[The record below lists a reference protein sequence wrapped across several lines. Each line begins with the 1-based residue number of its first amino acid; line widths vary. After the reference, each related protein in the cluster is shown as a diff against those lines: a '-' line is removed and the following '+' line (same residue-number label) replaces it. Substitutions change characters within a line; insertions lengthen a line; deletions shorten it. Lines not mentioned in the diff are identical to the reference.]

1 MHKAGRLRS
10 SGHFIKVVIS
20 MFTAKLWQFSKKEN
34 STKRPSDSDA
44 TTVDCETNNDFD
56 LLYPVFVFSFRGGE
70 SNPAQYNYCYVG
82 TFKRYYWI
90 SGWTFSNG
98 QWIASCSVDA
108 LASWKTEIGRQRAY
122 VLRSAAAFDGNIQ
135 DTLYPAKTDIVLTS
149 STAKSPFYDVGQYVV
164 GTVAAGGITD
174 YAILSEKG
182 FKDFSAIAFSDSFY
196 QGVAQGVDWMAKAAF
211 DPMQYLRSVLYLPF
225 PGGGGGANT
234 HSVKLGWWDT
244 GVVGSTT
251 AMGGVSHAHFTLDVP
266 KHPQAAERG
275 AYLNCAPY
283 ASYMLDC
290 RPWGRISLDPEDLKG
305 VSSVTFNID
314 VDHITGEGV
323 LTTTI
328 GGGRRNLA
336 VAQVGQPIQLSQVT
350 HNVGGAIVSAVGGI
364 ANAVAGNAMGAV
376 VGIGNAVN
384 SVMGKVN
391 TIGVN
396 GSASQLDTPPQLS
409 ATFIKIV
416 DENNEDRG
424 RPLCQVRR
432 IDTLPG
438 YQIHADPEMS
448 IPCTQSEM
456 VTISG
461 YLTGGFLYE

>member
-1 MHKAGRLRS
+1 
-10 SGHFIKVVIS
+10 
-20 MFTAKLWQFSKKEN
+20 MFPAMLWQFSKKEN

-44 TTVDCETNNDFD
+44 TMVDCETNNDFD
-56 LLYPVFVFSFRGGE
+56 LLNPVFVFSFRGGS
-70 SNPAQYNYCYVG
+70 SNPTQYNYCYVD

-90 SGWTFSNG
+90 AGWTFSNG
-98 QWIASCSVDA
+98 QWIATCAVDA
-108 LASWKTEIGRQRAY
+108 LASWKTEIGRQSAY
-122 VLRSAAAFDGNIQ
+122 VLRSAAAFDGDIQ
-135 DTLYPAKTDIVLTS
+135 DTLYPAKMDIVLDV
-149 STAKSPFYDVGQYVV
+149 STAKSPFDLQGEYVV
-164 GTVAAGGITD
+164 GTIADGGITN
-174 YAILSEKG
+174 YAILTPEE
-182 FKDFSAIAFSDSFY
+182 FTNFSKAAFSDAFY
-196 QGVAQGVDWMAKAAF
+196 QGVAAGVDWMAKAAF
-211 DPMQYLRSVLYLPF
+211 DPMQYLRSVLHLPF
-225 PGGGGGANT
+225 PAGGGGRAT
-234 HSVKLGWWDT
+234 AVKLGWWDT
-244 GVVGSTT
+244 GIVGLFTRT
-251 AMGGVSHAHFTLDVP
+251 GGAHSAHFTLHVP
-266 KHPQAAERG
+266 KHPQAGDRG

-290 RPWGRISLDPEDLKG
+290 RPWGRISLDPEDLKD
-305 VSSVTFNID
+305 VSSVTFDIQ
-314 VDHITGEGV
+314 VDDITGEGV

-328 GGGRRNLA
+328 GGGRRVLA
-336 VAQVGQPIQLSQVT
+336 VAQVGQPVQLSQVK
-350 HNVGGAIVSAVGGI
+350 HNVGGAIVSAVGGV
-364 ANAVAGNAMGAV
+364 ASAVAGNAIGAV

-396 GSASQLDTPPQLS
+396 GSASQLGTPPQLS

-416 DENNEDRG
+416 DENNADRG

-448 IPCTQSEM
+448 LPCTQSEM

>member
-1 MHKAGRLRS
+1 
-10 SGHFIKVVIS
+10 

-34 STKRPSDSDA
+34 STKRPSDSEA
-44 TTVDCETNNDFD
+44 TMVDCETNNDFD
-56 LLYPVFVFSFRGGE
+56 LLNPVFVFSFRGGE
-70 SNPAQYNYCYVG
+70 SNPTQYNYCYVG

-90 SGWTFSNG
+90 TGWSFSNG

-108 LASWKTEIGRQRAY
+108 LASWKTEIGRQSAY

-135 DTLYPAKTDIVLTS
+135 DTLYPAKTDIVLET
-149 STAKSPFYDVGQYVV
+149 STAESPFDMKGEYVV
-164 GTVAAGGITD
+164 GTVGDGGITD
-174 YAILSEKG
+174 YAILSQDG
-182 FKDFSAIAFSDSFY
+182 FDTFSKVAFSDAFY
-196 QGVAQGVDWMAKAAF
+196 HGVAAGVDWMAKAAF

-225 PGGGGGANT
+225 TVGGGRAHN
-234 HSVKLGWWDT
+234 VKLGWWDT
-244 GVVGSTT
+244 GVSGLTT
-251 AMGGVSHAHFTLDVP
+251 KMGGSSRLEFTLVVP

-283 ASYMLDC
+283 TSYMLDC

-305 VSSVTFNID
+305 VSSVTFNIR
-314 VDHITGEGV
+314 VDDITGEGV

-328 GGGRRNLA
+328 DGGRRVLA
-336 VAQVGQPIQLSQVT
+336 VAQVGQPVQLSQVT

-364 ANAVAGNAMGAV
+364 ASAVAGNALGAV
-376 VGIGNAVN
+376 AGIGNAVN
-384 SVMGKVN
+384 SMMGKVN

-396 GSASQLDTPPQLS
+396 GSVSQLSAPPQLS

-448 IPCTQSEM
+448 LPCTQSEM
-456 VTISG
+456 AAISG

>member
-1 MHKAGRLRS
+1 MRKAGRLRS
-10 SGHFIKVVIS
+10 SGHFMKVVIH
-20 MFTAKLWQFSKKEN
+20 MFPAMLWQFSKKEN

-44 TTVDCETNNDFD
+44 TMVDCETNNDFD
-56 LLYPVFVFSFRGGE
+56 LLHPVFVFSFRGGS
-70 SNPAQYNYCYVG
+70 SNPTQYNYCYVG
-82 TFKRYYWI
+82 TFERYYWI
-90 SGWTFSNG
+90 AGWTFSNG
-98 QWIASCSVDA
+98 QWIATCSVDA
-108 LASWKTEIGRQRAY
+108 LASWKTEIGRQSAY
-122 VLRSAAAFDGNIQ
+122 VLRSAAAFDGDIQ
-135 DTLYPAKTDIVLTS
+135 DTLYPAKMDIVLDV
-149 STAKSPFYDVGQYVV
+149 STAKSPFDLQGEYVV
-164 GTVAAGGITD
+164 GTIADGGITN
-174 YAILSEKG
+174 YAILTPEE
-182 FKDFSAIAFSDSFY
+182 FTNFSKAAFSDAFY
-196 QGVAQGVDWMAKAAF
+196 QGVAAGVDWMAKAAF

-225 PGGGGGANT
+225 PAGGGGRAAA
-234 HSVKLGWWDT
+234 VKLGWWDT
-244 GVVGSTT
+244 GIVGLFTRT
-251 AMGGVSHAHFTLDVP
+251 GGAHSAHFTLHVP
-266 KHPQAAERG
+266 KHPQAGDRG

-290 RPWGRISLDPEDLKG
+290 RPWGRISLDPEYLKD
-305 VSSVTFNID
+305 VSSVTFDIQVDD
-314 VDHITGEGV
+314 VTGEGV

-328 GGGRRNLA
+328 GGGRRVLA
-336 VAQVGQPIQLSQVT
+336 VAQVGQPVQLSQVK
-350 HNVGGAIVSAVGGI
+350 HNVGGAIVSAVGGV
-364 ANAVAGNAMGAV
+364 ASAVAGNAIGAV

-396 GSASQLDTPPQLS
+396 GSASQLGTPPQLS

-416 DENNEDRG
+416 DENNADRG

-448 IPCTQSEM
+448 LPCTQSEM

>member
-1 MHKAGRLRS
+1 M
-10 SGHFIKVVIS
+10 
-20 MFTAKLWQFSKKEN
+20 
-34 STKRPSDSDA
+34 
-44 TTVDCETNNDFD
+44 
-56 LLYPVFVFSFRGGE
+56 
-70 SNPAQYNYCYVG
+70 
-82 TFKRYYWI
+82 
-90 SGWTFSNG
+90 
-98 QWIASCSVDA
+98 
-108 LASWKTEIGRQRAY
+108 
-122 VLRSAAAFDGNIQ
+122 LRSAAAFDENIQ
-135 DTLYPAKTDIVLTS
+135 DTLYPAKTDVVLDVRT
-149 STAKSPFYDVGQYVV
+149 TESPFDMKGEYVV
-164 GTVAAGGITD
+164 GTVADGGITD
-174 YAILSEKG
+174 YVILSQDAFNE
-182 FKDFSAIAFSDSFY
+182 FSKAAFSDAFY
-196 QGVAQGVDWMAKAAF
+196 NGVAAGVDWMAKAAF

-225 PGGGGGANT
+225 TVGGGRSRG
-234 HSVKLGWWDT
+234 VRLGWWDT
-244 GVVGSTT
+244 GVSGLSTK
-251 AMGGVSHAHFTLDVP
+251 MGGSSRLEFTLDVP

-305 VSSVTFNID
+305 VSSVTFNIR
-314 VDHITGEGV
+314 VDDITGEGV

-328 GGGRRNLA
+328 GGGRRLLA
-336 VAQVGQPIQLSQVT
+336 VAQVGQPVQLSQVT

-364 ANAVAGNAMGAV
+364 ASAVAGNALGAV
-376 VGIGNAVN
+376 AGIGNAVN

-396 GSASQLDTPPQLS
+396 GSVSQLSAPPQLT

-448 IPCTQSEM
+448 LPCTQSEM

>member
-1 MHKAGRLRS
+1 MRKAGRLRS
-10 SGHFIKVVIS
+10 SGHFMKVVIH
-20 MFTAKLWQFSKKEN
+20 MFPAMLWQFSKKEN

-44 TTVDCETNNDFD
+44 TMVDCETNNDFD
-56 LLYPVFVFSFRGGE
+56 LLHPVFVFSFRGGS
-70 SNPAQYNYCYVG
+70 SNPTQYNYCYVG
-82 TFKRYYWI
+82 TFERYYWI
-90 SGWTFSNG
+90 AGWTFSNG
-98 QWIASCSVDA
+98 QWIATCSVDA
-108 LASWKTEIGRQRAY
+108 LASWKTEIGRQSAY
-122 VLRSAAAFDGNIQ
+122 VLRSAAAFDGDIQ
-135 DTLYPAKTDIVLTS
+135 DTLYPAKMDIVLDV
-149 STAKSPFYDVGQYVV
+149 STATSPFDLQGEYVV
-164 GTVAAGGITD
+164 GTIADGGITN
-174 YAILSEKG
+174 YAILTPEE
-182 FKDFSAIAFSDSFY
+182 FINFSKAAFSDAFY
-196 QGVAQGVDWMAKAAF
+196 QGVAAGVDWMAKAAF

-225 PGGGGGANT
+225 PAGGGGRAAA
-234 HSVKLGWWDT
+234 VKLGWWDT
-244 GVVGSTT
+244 GIVGLFTRT
-251 AMGGVSHAHFTLDVP
+251 GGAHSAHFTLHVP
-266 KHPQAAERG
+266 KHPQAGDRG

-290 RPWGRISLDPEDLKG
+290 RPWGRISLDPEDLKD
-305 VSSVTFNID
+305 VSSVTFDIQVDD
-314 VDHITGEGV
+314 VTGEGV

-328 GGGRRNLA
+328 GGGRRVLA
-336 VAQVGQPIQLSQVT
+336 VAQVGQPVQLSQVM
-350 HNVGGAIVSAVGGI
+350 HNVGGAIVSAVGGV
-364 ANAVAGNAMGAV
+364 ASAVAGNAIGAV

-396 GSASQLDTPPQLS
+396 GSASQLGTPPQLS

-416 DENNEDRG
+416 DENNADRG

-448 IPCTQSEM
+448 LPCTQSEM

>member
-1 MHKAGRLRS
+1 
-10 SGHFIKVVIS
+10 
-20 MFTAKLWQFSKKEN
+20 MFPAMLWQFSKKEN

-44 TTVDCETNNDFD
+44 TMVDCETNNDFD
-56 LLYPVFVFSFRGGE
+56 LLNPVFVFSFRGGS
-70 SNPAQYNYCYVG
+70 SNPTQYNYCYVD

-90 SGWTFSNG
+90 TGWTFSNG

-108 LASWKTEIGRQRAY
+108 LASWKTEIGRQSAY
-122 VLRSAAAFDGNIQ
+122 VLRSAAAFDGDIQ
-135 DTLYPAKTDIVLTS
+135 DTLYPAKMDIMLNVS
-149 STAKSPFYDVGQYVV
+149 MAKSPFDPQGVYIV
-164 GTVAAGGITD
+164 GTIADGGITN
-174 YAILSEKG
+174 YTILTPEE
-182 FKDFSAIAFSDSFY
+182 FTNFSKAAFSDTFY
-196 QGVAQGVDWMAKAAF
+196 QGVAAGVDWMAKAAF

-225 PGGGGGANT
+225 PAGGGGRA
-234 HSVKLGWWDT
+234 SAVKLGWWDT
-244 GVVGSTT
+244 GIVGLFTRT
-251 AMGGVSHAHFTLDVP
+251 GDAHIAHFTLDVP
-266 KHPQAAERG
+266 KHPQAGERG

-283 ASYMLDC
+283 ASYILDC

-305 VSSVTFNID
+305 VSSVTFDIS

-328 GGGRRNLA
+328 DRGRRVLA
-336 VAQVGQPIQLSQVT
+336 VAQVGHQVQLSQVS
-350 HNVGGAIVSAVGGI
+350 HDIGGAILSIAGGVGSAI
-364 ANAVAGNAMGAV
+364 TGNAMGVAQ
-376 VGIGNAVN
+376 GIGNAVN

-396 GSASQLDTPPQLS
+396 GSVSQILTPPQLS

-416 DENNEDRG
+416 DENNADRG

-448 IPCTQSEM
+448 LPCTQSEM

>member
-1 MHKAGRLRS
+1 MRKAGRLRS
-10 SGHFIKVVIS
+10 SGHFMKVVIH
-20 MFTAKLWQFSKKEN
+20 MFPAMLWQFSKKEN

-44 TTVDCETNNDFD
+44 TMVGCETNNDFD
-56 LLYPVFVFSFRGGE
+56 LLNPVFVFSFRGGS
-70 SNPAQYNYCYVG
+70 SNPTQYNYCYVD

-90 SGWTFSNG
+90 AGWTFSNG
-98 QWIASCSVDA
+98 QWIATCAVDA
-108 LASWKTEIGRQRAY
+108 LASWKTEIGRQSAY
-122 VLRSAAAFDGNIQ
+122 VLRSAAAFDGDIQ
-135 DTLYPAKTDIVLTS
+135 DTLYPAKMDIVLDV
-149 STAKSPFYDVGQYVV
+149 STAKSPFDLQGEYVV
-164 GTVAAGGITD
+164 GTIADGGITN
-174 YAILSEKG
+174 YAILTPEE
-182 FKDFSAIAFSDSFY
+182 FTNFSKAAFSDAFY
-196 QGVAQGVDWMAKAAF
+196 QGVAAGVDWMAKAAF

-225 PGGGGGANT
+225 PAGGGGRAAA
-234 HSVKLGWWDT
+234 VKLGWWDT
-244 GVVGSTT
+244 GIVGLFTRT
-251 AMGGVSHAHFTLDVP
+251 GGAHSAHFTLHVP
-266 KHPQAAERG
+266 KHPQAGDRG

-290 RPWGRISLDPEDLKG
+290 RPWGRISLDPEDLKD
-305 VSSVTFNID
+305 VSSVTFDIQVDD
-314 VDHITGEGV
+314 VTGEGV

-328 GGGRRNLA
+328 GGGRRVLA
-336 VAQVGQPIQLSQVT
+336 VAQVGQPVQLSQVK
-350 HNVGGAIVSAVGGI
+350 HNVGGAIVSAVGGV
-364 ANAVAGNAMGAV
+364 ASAVAGNAIGAV

-396 GSASQLDTPPQLS
+396 GSASQLGTPPQLS

-416 DENNEDRG
+416 DENNADRG

-448 IPCTQSEM
+448 LPCTQSEM

>member
-1 MHKAGRLRS
+1 
-10 SGHFIKVVIS
+10 
-20 MFTAKLWQFSKKEN
+20 MFPAMLWEFSKKEN

-44 TTVDCETNNDFD
+44 TMVDCETNNDFD
-56 LLYPVFVFSFRGGE
+56 LLNPVFVFSFRGGS
-70 SNPAQYNYCYVG
+70 SNPTQYNYCYVG
-82 TFKRYYWI
+82 NFKRYYWI
-90 SGWTFSNG
+90 TGWTFSNG
-98 QWIASCSVDA
+98 QWIASCAVDA
-108 LASWKTEIGRQRAY
+108 LASWKTEIGRQSAY
-122 VLRSAAAFDGNIQ
+122 VLRSAAAFDGDIQ
-135 DTLYPAKTDIVLTS
+135 DTLYPAKMDIVLDV
-149 STAKSPFYDVGQYVV
+149 STAKSPFDLQGEYVV
-164 GTVAAGGITD
+164 GTIANGGITN
-174 YAILSEKG
+174 YAILTPEE
-182 FKDFSAIAFSDSFY
+182 FTNFSKAAFSDTFY
-196 QGVAQGVDWMAKAAF
+196 QGVAAGVDWMAKAAF

-225 PGGGGGANT
+225 PAGGGGRAAA
-234 HSVKLGWWDT
+234 VKLGWWDT
-244 GVVGSTT
+244 GIVGLFTRT
-251 AMGGVSHAHFTLDVP
+251 GGAHSAHFTLHVP
-266 KHPQAAERG
+266 KHPQAGDRG

-290 RPWGRISLDPEDLKG
+290 RPWGRISLDPEDLKD
-305 VSSVTFNID
+305 VSSVTFDIQVDD
-314 VDHITGEGV
+314 VTGEGV

-328 GGGRRNLA
+328 GGGRRVLA
-336 VAQVGQPIQLSQVT
+336 VAQVGQPVQLSQVK
-350 HNVGGAIVSAVGGI
+350 HNVGGAIVSAVGGV
-364 ANAVAGNAMGAV
+364 ASAVAGNAIGAV

-396 GSASQLDTPPQLS
+396 GSASQLGTPPQLS

-416 DENNEDRG
+416 DENNADRG

-448 IPCTQSEM
+448 LSCTQSEM

>member
-1 MHKAGRLRS
+1 MRKAGRLRS
-10 SGHFIKVVIS
+10 PGHFTKVVID
-20 MFTAKLWQFSKKEN
+20 MFPAMLWQFSKKEN

-44 TTVDCETNNDFD
+44 TMVDCETNNDFD
-56 LLYPVFVFSFRGGE
+56 LLNPVFVFSFRGG
-70 SNPAQYNYCYVG
+70 SSTPTQYNYCYVD

-90 SGWTFSNG
+90 TGWTFSNG
-98 QWIASCSVDA
+98 QWIASCSVDV
-108 LASWKTEIGRQRAY
+108 LASWKTEIGKQSAY
-122 VLRSAAAFDGNIQ
+122 VLRSAAAFDGDIQ
-135 DTLYPAKTDIVLTS
+135 DTLYPAKTNIVLETS
-149 STAKSPFYDVGQYVV
+149 TTKSPFDLTGEYIV
-164 GTVAAGGITD
+164 GTIADGGITN
-174 YAILSEKG
+174 YAILTPEE
-182 FKDFSAIAFSDSFY
+182 FTNFSKAAFSDAFY
-196 QGVAQGVDWMAKAAF
+196 TGVAAGVDWMAKAAF

-225 PGGGGGANT
+225 PAGGGGRA
-234 HSVKLGWWDT
+234 SAVKLGWWDT
-244 GVVGSTT
+244 GVVGNYTRT
-251 AMGGVSHAHFTLDVP
+251 GGAHQTHFTLDIP

-305 VSSVTFNID
+305 VSSVTFDIQ
-314 VDHITGEGV
+314 VDDITGEGV

-328 GGGRRNLA
+328 GGGRRVLA
-336 VAQVGQPIQLSQVT
+336 VAQVGQPVQLSQVT

-364 ANAVAGNAMGAV
+364 ASAVAGNAIGAV

-396 GSASQLDTPPQLS
+396 GSASQLNTPPQLS

-416 DENNEDRG
+416 DENNADRG

-438 YQIHADPEMS
+438 FQIHADPEMS

>member
-1 MHKAGRLRS
+1 
-10 SGHFIKVVIS
+10 
-20 MFTAKLWQFSKKEN
+20 MFPAMLWKFSKKEN
-34 STKRPSDSDA
+34 STKRPLDSDA
-44 TTVDCETNNDFD
+44 TMVDCESNNDFD
-56 LLYPVFVFSFRGGE
+56 LLHPVFVFSFRGGS
-70 SNPAQYNYCYVG
+70 SNPTQYNYCYVE

-90 SGWTFSNG
+90 TGWTFSNG

-108 LASWKTEIGRQRAY
+108 LASWKTEIGRQSAY
-122 VLRSAAAFDGNIQ
+122 VLRSAAAFDGDIQ
-135 DTLYPAKTDIVLTS
+135 DTLYPAKMDIVLDV
-149 STAKSPFYDVGQYVV
+149 STAKSPFDLQGEYVV
-164 GTVAAGGITD
+164 GTIADGGITN
-174 YAILSEKG
+174 YAILTPVE
-182 FKDFSAIAFSDSFY
+182 FTNFSKAAFSDAFY
-196 QGVAQGVDWMAKAAF
+196 QGVAAGVDWMSKAAF

-225 PGGGGGANT
+225 PAGGEGRAAA
-234 HSVKLGWWDT
+234 VKLGWWNT
-244 GVVGSTT
+244 GIVGLFTRT
-251 AMGGVSHAHFTLDVP
+251 GGAHSAHFTLHVP
-266 KHPQAAERG
+266 KHPQAGDRG

-290 RPWGRISLDPEDLKG
+290 RPWGRISLDPEDLKD
-305 VSSVTFNID
+305 VSSVTFDIQ
-314 VDHITGEGV
+314 VDDITGEGV

-328 GGGRRNLA
+328 GGGRRVLA
-336 VAQVGQPIQLSQVT
+336 VAQVGQPVQLSQVK
-350 HNVGGAIVSAVGGI
+350 HNVGGAIVSAVGGV
-364 ANAVAGNAMGAV
+364 ASAVAGNAIGAV

-396 GSASQLDTPPQLS
+396 GSASQLNTPPQLS

-416 DENNEDRG
+416 DENNADRG

-448 IPCTQSEM
+448 LPCTQSEM

>member
-1 MHKAGRLRS
+1 
-10 SGHFIKVVIS
+10 

-44 TTVDCETNNDFD
+44 TMVDCETNNDFD
-56 LLYPVFVFSFRGGE
+56 LLNPVFVFSFRGGE
-70 SNPAQYNYCYVG
+70 SNPTQYNYCYVG

-90 SGWTFSNG
+90 TGWSFSNG

-108 LASWKTEIGRQRAY
+108 LASWKTEIGRQSAY

-135 DTLYPAKTDIVLTS
+135 DTLYPAKTDVVLDV
-149 STAKSPFYDVGQYVV
+149 STTKSPFDMNGEYVV
-164 GTVAAGGITD
+164 GTVADGGITD
-174 YAILSEKG
+174 YIILSSDAFDE
-182 FKDFSAIAFSDSFY
+182 FSKAAFSDAFY
-196 QGVAQGVDWMAKAAF
+196 QSVAAGVDWMAKAAF

-225 PGGGGGANT
+225 TVGGGRSRG
-234 HSVKLGWWDT
+234 VKLGWWDT
-244 GVVGSTT
+244 GVSGLSTK
-251 AMGGVSHAHFTLDVP
+251 MGESSRVEFTLDVP

-290 RPWGRISLDPEDLKG
+290 RPWGRISLDPEDLKD
-305 VSSVTFNID
+305 VSSVTFNIR
-314 VDHITGEGV
+314 VDDITGEGV

-328 GGGRRNLA
+328 GGGRRLLA
-336 VAQVGQPIQLSQVT
+336 VAQVGQPVQLSQVT

-364 ANAVAGNAMGAV
+364 ASAVTGNALGAVA
-376 VGIGNAVN
+376 GIGNAVN

-396 GSASQLDTPPQLS
+396 GSVSQLSAPPQLT
-409 ATFIKIV
+409 ATFVKIV

-448 IPCTQSEM
+448 LPCTQSEM

>member
-1 MHKAGRLRS
+1 
-10 SGHFIKVVIS
+10 

-44 TTVDCETNNDFD
+44 TMVDCETNNDFD
-56 LLYPVFVFSFRGGE
+56 LLNPVFVFSFRGGE
-70 SNPAQYNYCYVG
+70 SNPTQYNYCYVG

-90 SGWTFSNG
+90 TGWSFSNG

-108 LASWKTEIGRQRAY
+108 LASWKTEIGRQSAY

-135 DTLYPAKTDIVLTS
+135 DTLYPAKTDVVLDV
-149 STAKSPFYDVGQYVV
+149 STTESPFDMKGEYVV
-164 GTVAAGGITD
+164 GTVADGGITD
-174 YAILSEKG
+174 YIILSSDAFDE
-182 FKDFSAIAFSDSFY
+182 FSKAAFSDAFY
-196 QGVAQGVDWMAKAAF
+196 QSVAAGVDWMAKAAF

-225 PGGGGGANT
+225 TVGGGRSRG
-234 HSVKLGWWDT
+234 VKLGWWDT
-244 GVVGSTT
+244 GVSGLSTK
-251 AMGGVSHAHFTLDVP
+251 MGESSRVEFTLDVP

-290 RPWGRISLDPEDLKG
+290 RPWGRISLDPEDLKD
-305 VSSVTFNID
+305 VSSVTFNIR
-314 VDHITGEGV
+314 VDDITGEGV

-328 GGGRRNLA
+328 GGGRRLLA
-336 VAQVGQPIQLSQVT
+336 VAQVGQPVQLSQVT

-364 ANAVAGNAMGAV
+364 ASAVTGNALGAVA
-376 VGIGNAVN
+376 GIGNAVN

-396 GSASQLDTPPQLS
+396 GSVSQLSAPPQLT
-409 ATFIKIV
+409 ATFVKIV

-448 IPCTQSEM
+448 LPCTQSEM

>member
-1 MHKAGRLRS
+1 MRKAGRLRS
-10 SGHFIKVVIS
+10 SGHFMKVVIH
-20 MFTAKLWQFSKKEN
+20 MFPAMLWQFSKKEN

-44 TTVDCETNNDFD
+44 TMVGCETNNDFD
-56 LLYPVFVFSFRGGE
+56 LLNPVFVFSFRGGS
-70 SNPAQYNYCYVG
+70 SNPTQYNYCYVD

-90 SGWTFSNG
+90 AGWTFSNG
-98 QWIASCSVDA
+98 QWIATCAVDA
-108 LASWKTEIGRQRAY
+108 LASWKTEIGRQSAY
-122 VLRSAAAFDGNIQ
+122 VLRSAAAFDGDIQ
-135 DTLYPAKTDIVLTS
+135 DTLYPAKMDIVLDV
-149 STAKSPFYDVGQYVV
+149 STAKSPFDLQGEYVV
-164 GTVAAGGITD
+164 GTIADGGITN
-174 YAILSEKG
+174 YAILTPEE
-182 FKDFSAIAFSDSFY
+182 FTNFSKAAFSDAFY
-196 QGVAQGVDWMAKAAF
+196 QGVAAGVDWMAKAAF

-225 PGGGGGANT
+225 PAGGGGRAT
-234 HSVKLGWWDT
+234 AVKLGWWDT
-244 GVVGSTT
+244 GIVGLFTRT
-251 AMGGVSHAHFTLDVP
+251 GGAHSAHFTLHVP
-266 KHPQAAERG
+266 KHPQAGDRG

-290 RPWGRISLDPEDLKG
+290 RPWGRISLDPEDLKD
-305 VSSVTFNID
+305 VSSVTFDIQVDD
-314 VDHITGEGV
+314 VTGEGV

-328 GGGRRNLA
+328 GGGRRVLA
-336 VAQVGQPIQLSQVT
+336 VAQVGQPVQLSQVK
-350 HNVGGAIVSAVGGI
+350 HNVGGAIVSAVGGV
-364 ANAVAGNAMGAV
+364 ASAVAGNAIGAV

-396 GSASQLDTPPQLS
+396 GSASQLGTPPQLS

-416 DENNEDRG
+416 DENNADRG

-448 IPCTQSEM
+448 LPCTQSEM

>member
-1 MHKAGRLRS
+1 
-10 SGHFIKVVIS
+10 

-44 TTVDCETNNDFD
+44 IMVDCETNNDFD
-56 LLYPVFVFSFRGGE
+56 LLNPVFVFSFRGGE
-70 SNPAQYNYCYVG
+70 SNPTQYNYCYVG

-108 LASWKTEIGRQRAY
+108 LASWKTEIGRQSAY

-135 DTLYPAKTDIVLTS
+135 DTLYPAKTDIVLDV
-149 STAKSPFYDVGQYVV
+149 STAESPYDPVGKYIV
-164 GTVAAGGITD
+164 GTVGDGGITD
-174 YAILSEKG
+174 YSILSSDEFIK
-182 FKDFSAIAFSDSFY
+182 FSKVAFSDAFY
-196 QGVAQGVDWMAKAAF
+196 QGVAAGVDWMAKAAF
-211 DPMQYLRSVLYLPF
+211 DPMQYLRSVLYIPF
-225 PGGGGGANT
+225 APGGGRG
-234 HSVKLGWWDT
+234 HSVYLGWWDT
-244 GVVGSTT
+244 GVRAGSTG
-251 AMGGVSHAHFTLDVP
+251 MGNSTKAQFTLDVP
-266 KHPQAAERG
+266 KHPQASERG

-283 ASYMLDC
+283 TSYILDC
-290 RPWGRISLDPEDLKG
+290 RPWGRISLDPEDLKN
-305 VSSVTFNID
+305 VTSVTFDIS
-314 VDHITGEGV
+314 VDDITGEGV

-328 GGGRRNLA
+328 GGGRRVLA

-364 ANAVAGNAMGAV
+364 ASAVAGNALGAV
-376 VGIGNAVN
+376 AGIGNAVN

-396 GSASQLDTPPQLS
+396 GSASQLLTPPQLS

-416 DENNEDRG
+416 DENNADRG

-448 IPCTQSEM
+448 LPCTQSEM

>member
-1 MHKAGRLRS
+1 MRKAGRLRS
-10 SGHFIKVVIS
+10 SGHFLKVVTH
-20 MFTAKLWQFSKKEN
+20 MFPAMLWQFSKREN

-44 TTVDCETNNDFD
+44 TMVDCETNNDFD
-56 LLYPVFVFSFRGGE
+56 LLNPVFVFSFRGGS
-70 SNPAQYNYCYVG
+70 SNPTQYNYCYVG

-90 SGWTFSNG
+90 TGWTFSNG

-108 LASWKTEIGRQRAY
+108 LASWKTEIGRQSAY
-122 VLRSAAAFDGNIQ
+122 VLRSSASYDGNIQ
-135 DTLYPAKTDIVLTS
+135 DTLYPAKMDIVLDV
-149 STAKSPFYDVGQYVV
+149 STAKSPFDLQGEYIV
-164 GTVAAGGITD
+164 GTVADGGITD
-174 YAILSEKG
+174 YAILTPEE
-182 FKDFSAIAFSDSFY
+182 FTNFSKAAFSDAFY
-196 QGVAQGVDWMAKAAF
+196 QGVAAGVDWMAKAAF

-225 PGGGGGANT
+225 PAGGGGRAAA
-234 HSVKLGWWDT
+234 VKLGWWDT
-244 GVVGSTT
+244 GIVGLFTRT
-251 AMGGVSHAHFTLDVP
+251 GGAHIAHFTLDVP
-266 KHPQAAERG
+266 KHPQAGDRG

-283 ASYMLDC
+283 ASYVLDC
-290 RPWGRISLDPEDLKG
+290 RPWGRISLDPEDLKD
-305 VSSVTFNID
+305 VSSVTFDIQ
-314 VDHITGEGV
+314 VDDITGEGV

-328 GGGRRNLA
+328 GGGRRVLA
-336 VAQVGQPIQLSQVT
+336 VAQVGQPVQLSQVT
-350 HNVGGAIVSAVGGI
+350 HNVGGAIVSAVGGV
-364 ANAVAGNAMGAV
+364 ASAVAGNAIGAV

-396 GSASQLDTPPQLS
+396 GSASQLSTPPQLS
-409 ATFIKIV
+409 ASFIKIV
-416 DENNEDRG
+416 DEDNADRG

-448 IPCTQSEM
+448 LPCTQNEM

>member
-1 MHKAGRLRS
+1 
-10 SGHFIKVVIS
+10 
-20 MFTAKLWQFSKKEN
+20 MFPAMLWKFSKKEN

-44 TTVDCETNNDFD
+44 TMVDCETNNDFD
-56 LLYPVFVFSFRGGE
+56 LLNPVFVFSFRGGS
-70 SNPAQYNYCYVG
+70 SNPTQYNYCYVD

-90 SGWTFSNG
+90 TGWTFSNG

-108 LASWKTEIGRQRAY
+108 LASWKTEIGRQSAY
-122 VLRSAAAFDGNIQ
+122 VLRSAAAFDGDIQ
-135 DTLYPAKTDIVLTS
+135 DTLYPAKMDIVLDV
-149 STAKSPFYDVGQYVV
+149 STAKSPFDLQGEYVV
-164 GTVAAGGITD
+164 GTIADGGITN
-174 YAILSEKG
+174 YAILTPEE
-182 FKDFSAIAFSDSFY
+182 FTNFSKAAFSDAFY
-196 QGVAQGVDWMAKAAF
+196 QGVAAGVDWMAKAAF

-225 PGGGGGANT
+225 PAGGGGRAAA
-234 HSVKLGWWDT
+234 VKLGWWNT
-244 GVVGSTT
+244 GIVGLFTRT
-251 AMGGVSHAHFTLDVP
+251 GGAHIAHFTLHVP
-266 KHPQAAERG
+266 KHPQAGDRG

-290 RPWGRISLDPEDLKG
+290 RPWGRISLDPEDLKD
-305 VSSVTFNID
+305 VSSVTFDIQVDD
-314 VDHITGEGV
+314 VTGEGV

-328 GGGRRNLA
+328 GGGRRVLA
-336 VAQVGQPIQLSQVT
+336 VAQVGQPVQLSQVK
-350 HNVGGAIVSAVGGI
+350 HNVGGAIVSAVGGV
-364 ANAVAGNAMGAV
+364 ASAVAGNAIGAV

-396 GSASQLDTPPQLS
+396 GSASQLGTPPQLS

-416 DENNEDRG
+416 DENNADRG

-448 IPCTQSEM
+448 LPCTQSEM

>member
-1 MHKAGRLRS
+1 
-10 SGHFIKVVIS
+10 
-20 MFTAKLWQFSKKEN
+20 MFPAMLWQFSKKEN

-44 TTVDCETNNDFD
+44 TVVACETNNDFD
-56 LLYPVFVFSFRGGE
+56 LLTPVFVFSFRGGS
-70 SNPAQYNYCYVG
+70 SNPTQYNYCYVE

-90 SGWTFSNG
+90 TGWTFSNG

-108 LASWKTEIGRQRAY
+108 LASWKTEIGRQDAY

-135 DTLYPAKTDIVLTS
+135 DTLYPAKMDIVLET
-149 STAKSPFYDVGQYVV
+149 STAETPFDVSGYYIV
-164 GTVAAGGITD
+164 GTVGDGGITD
-174 YAILSEKG
+174 YATLSFDEFAK
-182 FKDFSAIAFSDSFY
+182 FSKVAFSDAFY
-196 QGVAQGVDWMAKAAF
+196 QGVAAGVDWMAKAAF
-211 DPMQYLRSVLYLPF
+211 DPMQYLRSVLFMPF
-225 PGGGGGANT
+225 TPGGGRSRT
-234 HSVKLGWWDT
+234 VTLGWWDT
-244 GVVGSTT
+244 GVRAGYTSMGSSDRT
-251 AMGGVSHAHFTLDVP
+251 SFTLDVP

-290 RPWGRISLDPEDLKG
+290 RPWGRISLDPEDLKD
-305 VSSVTFNID
+305 VSSVTFDIR
-314 VDHITGEGV
+314 VDDITGEGV

-328 GGGRRNLA
+328 GGGRRVLA
-336 VAQVGQPIQLSQVT
+336 VAQVGQPVQLSQVT
-350 HNVGGAIVSAVGGI
+350 HNVGGSIVSAVGGI
-364 ANAVAGNAMGAV
+364 ASAAAGNAIGAV

-384 SVMGKVN
+384 SIMGKVN

-396 GSASQLDTPPQLS
+396 GSTSQLDTPPQLS

-416 DENNEDRG
+416 DENNADRG

-448 IPCTQSEM
+448 LPCTQSEM

>member
-1 MHKAGRLRS
+1 
-10 SGHFIKVVIS
+10 
-20 MFTAKLWQFSKKEN
+20 MFPAMLWQFSKKEN

-44 TTVDCETNNDFD
+44 TMVDCETNNDFD
-56 LLYPVFVFSFRGGE
+56 LLNPVFVFSFRGGS
-70 SNPAQYNYCYVG
+70 SNPTQYNYCYVD

-90 SGWTFSNG
+90 TRWTFSNG

-108 LASWKTEIGRQRAY
+108 MASWKTEIGRQSAY
-122 VLRSAAAFDGNIQ
+122 VLRSAAAFDGDIQ
-135 DTLYPAKTDIVLTS
+135 DTLYPAKMDIVLDV
-149 STAKSPFYDVGQYVV
+149 STAKSPFDLQGEYVV
-164 GTVAAGGITD
+164 GTIADGGITN
-174 YAILSEKG
+174 YAILTPEE
-182 FKDFSAIAFSDSFY
+182 FTNFSKAAFSDAFY
-196 QGVAQGVDWMAKAAF
+196 QGVAAGVDWMAKAAF

-225 PGGGGGANT
+225 PAGGGGRAAA
-234 HSVKLGWWDT
+234 VKLGWWDT
-244 GVVGSTT
+244 GIVGLFTRT
-251 AMGGVSHAHFTLDVP
+251 GVAHSAHFTLDVP
-266 KHPQAAERG
+266 KHPQAGDRG

-290 RPWGRISLDPEDLKG
+290 RPWGRISLDPEDLKD
-305 VSSVTFNID
+305 VSSVTLDIQVDD
-314 VDHITGEGV
+314 VTGEGV

-328 GGGRRNLA
+328 GGGRRVLA
-336 VAQVGQPIQLSQVT
+336 VAQVGQPVQLSQVK
-350 HNVGGAIVSAVGGI
+350 HNVGGAIVSAVGGV
-364 ANAVAGNAMGAV
+364 ASAVAGNAIGAV

-416 DENNEDRG
+416 DENNADRG

-448 IPCTQSEM
+448 LPCTQSEM

>member
-1 MHKAGRLRS
+1 MRKAGRLRS
-10 SGHFIKVVIS
+10 SGHFMKVVIH
-20 MFTAKLWQFSKKEN
+20 MFPAMLWQFSKKEN

-44 TTVDCETNNDFD
+44 TMVGCETNNDFD
-56 LLYPVFVFSFRGGE
+56 LLNPVFVFSFRGGS
-70 SNPAQYNYCYVG
+70 SNPTQYNYCYVD

-90 SGWTFSNG
+90 AGWTFSNG
-98 QWIASCSVDA
+98 QWIATCAVDA
-108 LASWKTEIGRQRAY
+108 LASWKTEIGRQSAY
-122 VLRSAAAFDGNIQ
+122 VLRSAAAFDGDIQ
-135 DTLYPAKTDIVLTS
+135 DTLYPAKMDIVLDV
-149 STAKSPFYDVGQYVV
+149 STAKSPFDLQGEYVV
-164 GTVAAGGITD
+164 GTIADGGITN
-174 YAILSEKG
+174 YAILTPEE
-182 FKDFSAIAFSDSFY
+182 FTNFSKAAFSDAFY
-196 QGVAQGVDWMAKAAF
+196 QGVAAGVDWMAKAAF

-225 PGGGGGANT
+225 PAGGGGRAAA
-234 HSVKLGWWDT
+234 VKLGWWDT
-244 GVVGSTT
+244 GIVGLFTRT
-251 AMGGVSHAHFTLDVP
+251 GGAHMAHFTLHVP
-266 KHPQAAERG
+266 KHPQAGDRG

-290 RPWGRISLDPEDLKG
+290 RPWGRISLDPEDLKD
-305 VSSVTFNID
+305 VSSVTFDIQVDD
-314 VDHITGEGV
+314 VTGEGV

-328 GGGRRNLA
+328 GGGRRVLA
-336 VAQVGQPIQLSQVT
+336 VAQVGQPVQLSQVK
-350 HNVGGAIVSAVGGI
+350 HNVGGAIVSAVGGV
-364 ANAVAGNAMGAV
+364 ASAVAGNAIGAV

-396 GSASQLDTPPQLS
+396 GSASQLGTPPQLS

-416 DENNEDRG
+416 DENNADRG

-448 IPCTQSEM
+448 LPCTQSEM

>member
-1 MHKAGRLRS
+1 MRKAGRLRS
-10 SGHFIKVVIS
+10 SGHFMKVVIH
-20 MFTAKLWQFSKKEN
+20 MFPAMLWQFSKKEN

-44 TTVDCETNNDFD
+44 TMVGCETNNDFD
-56 LLYPVFVFSFRGGE
+56 LLNPVFVFSFRGGS
-70 SNPAQYNYCYVG
+70 SNPTQYNYCYVD

-90 SGWTFSNG
+90 AGWTFSNG
-98 QWIASCSVDA
+98 QWIATCAVDA
-108 LASWKTEIGRQRAY
+108 LASWKTEIGRQSAY
-122 VLRSAAAFDGNIQ
+122 VLRSAAAFDGDIQ
-135 DTLYPAKTDIVLTS
+135 DTLYPAKMDIVLDV
-149 STAKSPFYDVGQYVV
+149 STAKSPFDLQGEYVV
-164 GTVAAGGITD
+164 GTIADGGITN
-174 YAILSEKG
+174 YAILTPEE
-182 FKDFSAIAFSDSFY
+182 FTNFSKAAFSDAFY
-196 QGVAQGVDWMAKAAF
+196 QGVAAGVDWMAKAAF

-225 PGGGGGANT
+225 PAGGGGRAAA
-234 HSVKLGWWDT
+234 VKLGWWDT
-244 GVVGSTT
+244 GIVGLFTRT
-251 AMGGVSHAHFTLDVP
+251 GGAHSAHFTLHVP
-266 KHPQAAERG
+266 KHPQAGDRG

-290 RPWGRISLDPEDLKG
+290 RPWGRISLDPEDLKD
-305 VSSVTFNID
+305 VSSVTFDIQVDD
-314 VDHITGEGV
+314 VTGEGV

-328 GGGRRNLA
+328 GGGRRVLA
-336 VAQVGQPIQLSQVT
+336 VAQVGQPVQLSQVK
-350 HNVGGAIVSAVGGI
+350 HNVGGAIVSAVGGV
-364 ANAVAGNAMGAV
+364 ASAVAGNAIGAV

-396 GSASQLDTPPQLS
+396 GSASQLGTPPQLS

-416 DENNEDRG
+416 DENNADRG

-448 IPCTQSEM
+448 LSCTQSEM

>member
-1 MHKAGRLRS
+1 
-10 SGHFIKVVIS
+10 
-20 MFTAKLWQFSKKEN
+20 MFPAMLWKFSKKEN

-44 TTVDCETNNDFD
+44 TMVDCETNNDFD
-56 LLYPVFVFSFRGGE
+56 LLNPVFVFSFRGGS
-70 SNPAQYNYCYVG
+70 SNPTQYNYCYVD

-90 SGWTFSNG
+90 TGWTFSNG

-108 LASWKTEIGRQRAY
+108 LASWKTEIGRQSAY
-122 VLRSAAAFDGNIQ
+122 VLRSAAAFDGDIQ
-135 DTLYPAKTDIVLTS
+135 DTLYPAKMDIVLDV
-149 STAKSPFYDVGQYVV
+149 STAKSPFDLQGEYVV
-164 GTVAAGGITD
+164 GTIADGGITN
-174 YAILSEKG
+174 YAILTQEE
-182 FKDFSAIAFSDSFY
+182 FTNFSKAAFSDAFY
-196 QGVAQGVDWMAKAAF
+196 QGVAAGVDWMAKAAF

-225 PGGGGGANT
+225 PAGGGGRAT
-234 HSVKLGWWDT
+234 AVKLGWWDT
-244 GVVGSTT
+244 GIVGLFTRT
-251 AMGGVSHAHFTLDVP
+251 GGAHSAHFTLHVP
-266 KHPQAAERG
+266 KHPQAGDRG

-290 RPWGRISLDPEDLKG
+290 RPWGRISLDPEDLKD
-305 VSSVTFNID
+305 VSSVTFDIQ
-314 VDHITGEGV
+314 VDDITGEGV

-328 GGGRRNLA
+328 GGGRRVLA
-336 VAQVGQPIQLSQVT
+336 VAQVGQPVQLSQVK
-350 HNVGGAIVSAVGGI
+350 HNVGGAIVSAVGGV
-364 ANAVAGNAMGAV
+364 ASAVAGNAIGAV

-396 GSASQLDTPPQLS
+396 GSASQLYTPPQLS

-416 DENNEDRG
+416 DENNADRG

-448 IPCTQSEM
+448 LPCTQSEM

>member
-1 MHKAGRLRS
+1 
-10 SGHFIKVVIS
+10 
-20 MFTAKLWQFSKKEN
+20 MFPAMLWKFSKKEN

-44 TTVDCETNNDFD
+44 TMVDCETNNDFD
-56 LLYPVFVFSFRGGE
+56 LLNPVFVFSFRGGS
-70 SNPAQYNYCYVG
+70 SNPTQYNYCYVG
-82 TFKRYYWI
+82 NFKRYYWI
-90 SGWTFSNG
+90 TGWTFSNG
-98 QWIASCSVDA
+98 QWIASCVVDA
-108 LASWKTEIGRQRAY
+108 LASWKTEIGRQSAY
-122 VLRSAAAFDGNIQ
+122 VLRSAAAFDGDIQ
-135 DTLYPAKTDIVLTS
+135 DTLYPAKMDIVLDV
-149 STAKSPFYDVGQYVV
+149 STAKSPFDLQGEYVV
-164 GTVAAGGITD
+164 GTIADGGITN
-174 YAILSEKG
+174 YAILTPEE
-182 FKDFSAIAFSDSFY
+182 FTNFSKAAFSDAFY
-196 QGVAQGVDWMAKAAF
+196 QGVAAGVDWMAKAAF

-225 PGGGGGANT
+225 PAGGGGRAAA
-234 HSVKLGWWDT
+234 VKLGWWDT
-244 GVVGSTT
+244 GIVGLFTRT
-251 AMGGVSHAHFTLDVP
+251 GGAHSAHFTLHVP
-266 KHPQAAERG
+266 KHPQAGDRG

-290 RPWGRISLDPEDLKG
+290 RPWGRISLDPEDLKD
-305 VSSVTFNID
+305 VSSVTFDIQVDD
-314 VDHITGEGV
+314 VTGEGV

-328 GGGRRNLA
+328 GGGRRVLA
-336 VAQVGQPIQLSQVT
+336 VAQVGQPVQLSQVK
-350 HNVGGAIVSAVGGI
+350 HNVGGAIVSAVGGV
-364 ANAVAGNAMGAV
+364 ASAVAGNAIGAV

-396 GSASQLDTPPQLS
+396 GSASQLGTPPQLS

-416 DENNEDRG
+416 DENNADRG

-448 IPCTQSEM
+448 LPCTQSEM

>member
-1 MHKAGRLRS
+1 M
-10 SGHFIKVVIS
+10 FPS
-20 MFTAKLWQFSKKEN
+20 MLWKFSKKEN

-44 TTVDCETNNDFD
+44 TMVDCETNNDFD
-56 LLYPVFVFSFRGGE
+56 LLNPVFVFSFRGGS
-70 SNPAQYNYCYVG
+70 SNPTQYNYCYVG
-82 TFKRYYWI
+82 NFKRYYWI
-90 SGWTFSNG
+90 TGWTFSNG
-98 QWIASCSVDA
+98 QWIASCAVDA
-108 LASWKTEIGRQRAY
+108 LASWKTEIGRQSAY
-122 VLRSAAAFDGNIQ
+122 VLRSAAAFDGDIQ
-135 DTLYPAKTDIVLTS
+135 DTLYPAKMDIVLDV
-149 STAKSPFYDVGQYVV
+149 STAKSPFDLQGEYVV
-164 GTVAAGGITD
+164 GTIADGGITN
-174 YAILSEKG
+174 YAILTPEE
-182 FKDFSAIAFSDSFY
+182 FTNFSKAAFSDAFY
-196 QGVAQGVDWMAKAAF
+196 QGVAAGVDWMAKAAF

-225 PGGGGGANT
+225 PAGGGGRAAA
-234 HSVKLGWWDT
+234 VKLGWWDT
-244 GVVGSTT
+244 GIVGLFTRT
-251 AMGGVSHAHFTLDVP
+251 GGAHSAHFTLHVP
-266 KHPQAAERG
+266 KHPQAGDRG

-290 RPWGRISLDPEDLKG
+290 RPWGRISLDPEDLKD
-305 VSSVTFNID
+305 VSSVTFDIQVDD
-314 VDHITGEGV
+314 VTGEGV

-328 GGGRRNLA
+328 GGGRRVLA
-336 VAQVGQPIQLSQVT
+336 VAQVGQPVQLSQVK
-350 HNVGGAIVSAVGGI
+350 HNVGGAIVSAVGGV
-364 ANAVAGNAMGAV
+364 ASAVAGNAIGAV

-396 GSASQLDTPPQLS
+396 GSASQLGTPPQLS

-416 DENNEDRG
+416 DENNADRG

-448 IPCTQSEM
+448 LPCTQSEM

>member
-1 MHKAGRLRS
+1 
-10 SGHFIKVVIS
+10 

-44 TTVDCETNNDFD
+44 TMVDCETNNDFD
-56 LLYPVFVFSFRGGE
+56 LLNPVFVFSFRGGS
-70 SNPAQYNYCYVG
+70 SNPTQYNYCYVG

-90 SGWTFSNG
+90 SGWSFSNG

-108 LASWKTEIGRQRAY
+108 LASWKTEIGRQSAY

-135 DTLYPAKTDIVLTS
+135 DTLYPAKTDVALDV
-149 STAKSPFYDVGQYVV
+149 STAESPFDLKGEYVV
-164 GTVAAGGITD
+164 GTVADGGITD
-174 YAILSEKG
+174 YAILTPEE
-182 FKDFSAIAFSDSFY
+182 FDNFSKAAFSDAFY
-196 QGVAQGVDWMAKAAF
+196 QGVAAGVDWMAKAAF

-225 PGGGGGANT
+225 PAGGGGRA
-234 HSVKLGWWDT
+234 SAVKLGWWNT
-244 GVVGSTT
+244 GVIGLNAHMGS
-251 AMGGVSHAHFTLDVP
+251 VDHAHFTLAVP

-305 VSSVTFNID
+305 VSSVTFDID
-314 VDHITGEGV
+314 VDDITGEGV

-328 GGGRRNLA
+328 GGGRRVLA
-336 VAQVGQPIQLSQVT
+336 VAQVGQPVQLSQVT
-350 HNVGGAIVSAVGGI
+350 HNVGGAFVSAVGGI
-364 ANAVAGNAMGAV
+364 ASAVAGNAIGAV
-376 VGIGNAVN
+376 AGIGNAVN

-396 GSASQLDTPPQLS
+396 GSASQLDTPPQLT

-448 IPCTQSEM
+448 LPCTQSEM
-456 VTISG
+456 ATISG

>member
-1 MHKAGRLRS
+1 
-10 SGHFIKVVIS
+10 
-20 MFTAKLWQFSKKEN
+20 MFPVMLWKFSKKEN

-44 TTVDCETNNDFD
+44 TMVDCETNNDFD
-56 LLYPVFVFSFRGGE
+56 LLNPVFVFSFRGGI
-70 SNPAQYNYCYVG
+70 SNPMQYNYCYVG
-82 TFKRYYWI
+82 NFKRYYWI
-90 SGWTFSNG
+90 TGWTFSNG
-98 QWIASCSVDA
+98 QWIASCAVDA
-108 LASWKTEIGRQRAY
+108 MASWKTEIGRQSAY
-122 VLRSAAAFDGNIQ
+122 VLRSAAAFDGDIQ
-135 DTLYPAKTDIVLTS
+135 DTLYPAKMDIVLDV
-149 STAKSPFYDVGQYVV
+149 STAKSPFDLQGEYVV
-164 GTVAAGGITD
+164 GTIADGGITN
-174 YAILSEKG
+174 YAILTPEE
-182 FKDFSAIAFSDSFY
+182 FTNFSKAAFSDAFY
-196 QGVAQGVDWMAKAAF
+196 QGVAAGVDWMAKAAF

-225 PGGGGGANT
+225 PAGGGGRAT
-234 HSVKLGWWDT
+234 AVKLGWWDT
-244 GVVGSTT
+244 GIVGLFTRP
-251 AMGGVSHAHFTLDVP
+251 GGAHSAHFTLHVP
-266 KHPQAAERG
+266 KHPQAGDRG

-290 RPWGRISLDPEDLKG
+290 RPWGRISLDPEDLKD
-305 VSSVTFNID
+305 VSSVTFDIQVDD
-314 VDHITGEGV
+314 VTGEGV

-328 GGGRRNLA
+328 GGGRRVLA
-336 VAQVGQPIQLSQVT
+336 VAQVGHPVQLSQVK
-350 HNVGGAIVSAVGGI
+350 HNVGGAIVSAVGGV
-364 ANAVAGNAMGAV
+364 ASAVAGNAIGAV

-396 GSASQLDTPPQLS
+396 GSASQLGTPPQLS

-416 DENNEDRG
+416 DENNADRG

-448 IPCTQSEM
+448 LPCTQSEM

>member
-1 MHKAGRLRS
+1 
-10 SGHFIKVVIS
+10 

-44 TTVDCETNNDFD
+44 TMVDCETNNDFD
-56 LLYPVFVFSFRGGE
+56 LLNPVFVFSFRGGE
-70 SNPAQYNYCYVG
+70 SNPTQYNYCYVG

-90 SGWTFSNG
+90 TGWTFSNG

-108 LASWKTEIGRQRAY
+108 LASWKTEIGRQSAY

-135 DTLYPAKTDIVLTS
+135 DTLYPAKTDVVLDV
-149 STAKSPFYDVGQYVV
+149 STTESPFDMQGEYVV
-164 GTVAAGGITD
+164 GTVADGGITD
-174 YAILSEKG
+174 YGILSQDG
-182 FKDFSAIAFSDSFY
+182 FDAFSKAAFSDAFY
-196 QGVAQGVDWMAKAAF
+196 QGVAAGVDWMAKAAF

-225 PGGGGGANT
+225 KVGGGRT
-234 HSVKLGWWDT
+234 LTVRLGWWDT
-244 GVVGSTT
+244 GVPGLVTE
-251 AMGGVSHAHFTLDVP
+251 MGRSSRLEFTLAVP

-283 ASYMLDC
+283 TSYMLDC
-290 RPWGRISLDPEDLKG
+290 RPWGRISLDPEDLKN
-305 VSSVTFNID
+305 VSSVTFNIR

-328 GGGRRNLA
+328 DGGRRVLA
-336 VAQVGQPIQLSQVT
+336 VAQVGQPLQLSQVT

-364 ANAVAGNAMGAV
+364 ASAVAGNALGAV
-376 VGIGNAVN
+376 AGIGNAVN

-396 GSASQLDTPPQLS
+396 GSVSQLSAPPQLT

-448 IPCTQSEM
+448 LPCTQSEM

-461 YLTGGFLYE
+461 YLTGGFIYE

>member
-1 MHKAGRLRS
+1 
-10 SGHFIKVVIS
+10 
-20 MFTAKLWQFSKKEN
+20 MFPAMLWKFSKKEN

-44 TTVDCETNNDFD
+44 TMVDCETNNDFD
-56 LLYPVFVFSFRGGE
+56 LLNPVFVFSFRGGS
-70 SNPAQYNYCYVG
+70 SNPTQYNYCYVD

-90 SGWTFSNG
+90 TGWTFSNG

-108 LASWKTEIGRQRAY
+108 LASWKTEIGRQSAY
-122 VLRSAAAFDGNIQ
+122 VMRSAAAFDGDIQ
-135 DTLYPAKTDIVLTS
+135 DTLYPAKMDIVLDV
-149 STAKSPFYDVGQYVV
+149 STAKSPFDLQGEYVV
-164 GTVAAGGITD
+164 GTIADGGITN
-174 YAILSEKG
+174 YAILTQEE
-182 FKDFSAIAFSDSFY
+182 FTNFSKVAFSDAFY
-196 QGVAQGVDWMAKAAF
+196 QGVAAGVDWMTKAAF

-225 PGGGGGANT
+225 PAGGGGRAT
-234 HSVKLGWWDT
+234 AVKLGWWDT
-244 GVVGSTT
+244 GIVGLFTRT
-251 AMGGVSHAHFTLDVP
+251 GGAHSAHFTLHVP
-266 KHPQAAERG
+266 KHPQAGDRG

-290 RPWGRISLDPEDLKG
+290 RPWGRISLDPEDLKD
-305 VSSVTFNID
+305 VSSVTFDIQ
-314 VDHITGEGV
+314 VDDITGEGV

-328 GGGRRNLA
+328 GGGRRVLA
-336 VAQVGQPIQLSQVT
+336 VAQVGQPVQLSQVT
-350 HNVGGAIVSAVGGI
+350 HNVGGAIVSAVGGV
-364 ANAVAGNAMGAV
+364 ASAVAGNAIGAV

-396 GSASQLDTPPQLS
+396 GSASQLYTPPQLS

-416 DENNEDRG
+416 DENNADRG

-448 IPCTQSEM
+448 LPCTQSEM

>member
-1 MHKAGRLRS
+1 
-10 SGHFIKVVIS
+10 

-34 STKRPSDSDA
+34 STKRPSDNDA
-44 TTVDCETNNDFD
+44 TMVDCETNNDFD
-56 LLYPVFVFSFRGGE
+56 LLNPVFVFSFRGGE
-70 SNPAQYNYCYVG
+70 SNPTQYNYCYVG

-90 SGWTFSNG
+90 TGWSFSNG

-108 LASWKTEIGRQRAY
+108 LASWKTEIGRQSAY

-135 DTLYPAKTDIVLTS
+135 DTLYPAKTDVVLDV
-149 STAKSPFYDVGQYVV
+149 STTKSPFDLNGKYVV
-164 GTVAAGGITD
+164 GTVADGGITD
-174 YAILSEKG
+174 YSVLSPDE
-182 FKDFSAIAFSDSFY
+182 FTQFSNAAFSDAFY
-196 QGVAQGVDWMAKAAF
+196 QGVAAGVDWMAKAAF

-225 PGGGGGANT
+225 YSSGEGGRQRP
-234 HSVKLGWWDT
+234 VKLGWWDT
-244 GVVGSTT
+244 GI
-251 AMGGVSHAHFTLDVP
+251 MGGYTRVGDANRAHITLDVP

-290 RPWGRISLDPEDLKG
+290 RPWGRISLDPEDLKN
-305 VSSVTFNID
+305 VSSVTFDISVD
-314 VDHITGEGV
+314 VITGEGV
-323 LTTTI
+323 LTTSI
-328 GGGRRNLA
+328 GGGRRLLA
-336 VAQVGQPIQLSQVT
+336 VAQVGQPVQLSQVT
-350 HNVGGAIVSAVGGI
+350 HNVGGAILSIAGGI
-364 ANAVAGNAMGAV
+364 ASGITGNAMGVAQ
-376 VGIGNAVN
+376 GIGNAVN

-391 TIGVN
+391 TVGVN
-396 GSASQLDTPPQLS
+396 GSASQFLTPPQLS

-416 DENNEDRG
+416 DENNADRG

-448 IPCTQSEM
+448 LPCTQSEM